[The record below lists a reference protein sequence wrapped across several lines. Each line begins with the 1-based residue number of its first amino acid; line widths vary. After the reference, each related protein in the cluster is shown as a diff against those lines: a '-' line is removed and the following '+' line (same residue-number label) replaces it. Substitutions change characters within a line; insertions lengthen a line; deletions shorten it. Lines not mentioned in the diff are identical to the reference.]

1 LRHTAPTTPLSPR
14 RRRRAGAARIAAT
27 AATLAA
33 ALLSPPCADAGAR
46 VTADPY
52 GPMYEHIHYGPLLA
66 QYLNIYQAPDAGSPI
81 VVLVRG
87 GGWRAFDPLTDF
99 ESESLSLQQQGFTV
113 VTIQYR
119 PDTERRPA
127 FPTEPT
133 DVRLAVEWA
142 IANGSR
148 YDGNPA
154 DVVLLGA
161 SAGGQLVDVIGEQLA
176 AADPGAIRGV
186 VSLSGPADLRSL
198 TRMIQTGVVSN
209 EEFVSSVY
217 RAEARNG
224 ETGQPYLY
232 TTPWKQEAFEARW
245 SPALSA
251 PGACTKWLLFNSEAE
266 LVPLSQAQELNSN
279 LQRAGCQ
286 STLQVV
292 PGTRHAF
299 AYWKTVAPQVF
310 GFIRGA

>member
-1 LRHTAPTTPLSPR
+1 M
-14 RRRRAGAARIAAT
+14 AAT
-27 AATLAA
+27 AAALAA
-33 ALLSPPCADAGAR
+33 ALLSLPCAHADAGVR
-46 VTADPY
+46 VTADAY
-52 GPMYEHIHYGPLLA
+52 GPMYEHIHYGPLFA
-66 QYLNIYQAPDAGSPI
+66 QYLDVYQAPTAGSPI

-87 GGWRAFDPLTDF
+87 GGWRLFEPLTDF

-127 FPTEPT
+127 FPMEPS

-142 IANGSR
+142 IANGGR
-148 YDGNPA
+148 YNGNPA

-161 SAGGQLVDVIGEQLA
+161 SAGGQLVDVVGEQLA

-186 VSLSGPADLRSL
+186 VSLSGPTDLRSL
-198 TRMIQTGVVSN
+198 TRMIQAGAVSN

-217 RAEARNG
+217 RAEARNS

-266 LVPLSQAQELNSN
+266 LVPLSQAQELNVAVR
-279 LQRAGCQ
+279 RAGCP
-286 STLQVV
+286 STLQVL

-299 AYWKTVAPQVF
+299 AYWKTVAAQVF
-310 GFIRGA
+310 SFIRGA